1 MNAYLEL
8 RDRHQQEMNEFSM
21 FFAFSKSQFDEGM
34 KSIGLK
40 PNQTGMVVQFFGGS
54 FMKKTDLERYKE
66 MCERH
71 DRERSD
77 AMAGD
82 TDGTGY
88 LLDMFRY
95 ELRNHEYGYTQEIG
109 ETLASVGLTRKM
121 VQENQAMSAALNK
134 AIAEI
139 EGEAE

>member
-8 RDRHQQEMNEFSM
+8 RDRHQQEMNEFPM

-34 KSIGLK
+34 KTIGLK
-40 PNQTGMVVQFFGGS
+40 PNQTALVVQFFGGS
-54 FMKKTDLERYKE
+54 FMKRTDLERYKE

-82 TDGTGY
+82 TNGTGF

-95 ELRNHEYGYTQEIG
+95 ELRNHEYGYTHEIG
-109 ETLASVGLTRKM
+109 ETLASVGLTMQM
-121 VQENQAMSAALNK
+121 VQKNSAMFAALNK
-134 AIAEI
+134 AIEEI
-139 EGEAE
+139 ERGEG

>member
-1 MNAYLEL
+1 MKAYLEL
-8 RDRHQQEMNEFSM
+8 RDRHQQEMNAFPM

-40 PNQTGMVVQFFGGS
+40 PNQTGLVVQFFSGS
-54 FMKKTDLERYKE
+54 FMKKTDLERYKK

-71 DRERSD
+71 NRERSD

-82 TDGTGY
+82 TNGTGF

-95 ELRNHEYGYTQEIG
+95 ELRNHEYGYTHEIG
-109 ETLASVGLTRKM
+109 ETLASVCLTMQM
-121 VQENQAMSAALNK
+121 VQKNPAMFAALNR
-134 AIAEI
+134 AIEEI
-139 EGEAE
+139 EAGEG